1 MIQRGFLILETPKAN
16 KICNREDLH
25 SKVRCISVTGQRANK
40 LKYLMFLPTLPLL
53 FYLLLFLKLFCHTG
67 LPQSL
72 ALAAFVGFGVQGR
85 LQCCVTTHAR
95 YYFLS

>member
-1 MIQRGFLILETPKAN
+1 
-16 KICNREDLH
+16 
-25 SKVRCISVTGQRANK
+25 
-40 LKYLMFLPTLPLL
+40 MFLPTLPLL